1 MCDTARYARQM
12 LVLGPIAQET
22 IRESSALVVGAG
34 ALGCSCLPYLVGA
47 GVGKVTV
54 CDGDR
59 VEASNLH
66 RQVLFAECDIGRNK
80 AEAAASRL
88 QAMNSDVAL
97 VAVPRHCMYDECTS
111 DLVEKHSIVVDCSDN
126 IGTRYLLNDAC
137 FLAGKPLISAA
148 ALGIEGSLTR
158 WGKTGGP
165 CYRCV
170 IPRPSSLEARRRCA
184 DQGVL
189 GPVPGVLGA
198 LQALDVLRYL
208 SKLDGLIN
216 KMHIFDG
223 TGLKAFGLPP
233 RRPTCVLCGEAQTI
247 ESLQDSKQWAL
258 GQGLYADFDATL

>member
-1 MCDTARYARQM
+1 M
-12 LVLGPIAQET
+12 LVLGPLAQET

-170 IPRPSSLEARRRCA
+170 IPRPSSLKASKGRR
-184 DQGVL
+184 V
-189 GPVPGVLGA
+189 
-198 LQALDVLRYL
+198 
-208 SKLDGLIN
+208 
-216 KMHIFDG
+216 
-223 TGLKAFGLPP
+223 
-233 RRPTCVLCGEAQTI
+233 
-247 ESLQDSKQWAL
+247 
-258 GQGLYADFDATL
+258 

>member
-1 MCDTARYARQM
+1 M

-54 CDGDR
+54 CDGDQ

-198 LQALDVLRYL
+198 LQALDVLRCL
-208 SKLDGLIN
+208 SKLDGMIN